1 MANATIDEV
10 YERLCDTGPEFGG
23 WLSNHAPMAA
33 EVLIHHGHA
42 DRVHRWLDDYR
53 DNLEPRPRGISPIRA
68 EEWRDALGD
77 PTRTGDWLNYFE
89 REMATDPW
97 PDVLARWWP
106 RLLPGIAAGATHGVI
121 RVGHAVRALLT
132 PPDSPRP
139 PALATPPDSPRPPA
153 LATPPDSALPAAVV
167 VPPGSALPAAVA
179 RLDAA
184 FPAAVVAPLDAA
196 FPAAGVTPPDS
207 TLPAAVNGL
216 ASSAVPRNLSG
227 VASDSGLSSPPA
239 AAFPAGAFHPPAG
252 RVAEL
257 GQALAYWAARWQP
270 MALPGSGPY
279 RTTDPRSALDAVPR
293 VPDQR
298 FGIRSRLAQLADL
311 PAWPDVPTGRG
322 LWIPDGPSPAPS
334 GAPDV
339 PFLQGRGPVH
349 AEPPAAGEIPS
360 AARPLATDENTV
372 HDRILAIIEAAV
384 IRQAG
389 YGYANPVMLV
399 HAATAPT
406 AVLRTLPA
414 LPGALHLPSLAAA
427 WAATAAVTSA
437 YAPKRARP
445 VTPRPGTSPEDLM
458 AFAADNG
465 DAHAIKLADA
475 AIEAGAVEALACAYR
490 ALERFA
496 P

>member
-1 MANATIDEV
+1 MANATLDEV
-10 YERLCDTGPEFGG
+10 YERLCDTGPEFDG

-33 EVLIHHGHA
+33 EALIHHGHA

-53 DNLEPRPRGISPIRA
+53 RNLEPRPRGISPIGA

-77 PTRTGDWLNYFE
+77 PTRTGDWLNFFE
-89 REMATDPW
+89 REMTTDSW

-132 PPDSPRP
+132 PAVLIPARLT
-139 PALATPPDSPRPPA
+139 PAL
-153 LATPPDSALPAAVV
+153 LTPPDSAPPSDLPGPAPSV
-167 VPPGSALPAAVA
+167 LP
-179 RLDAA
+179 R
-184 FPAAVVAPLDAA
+184 
-196 FPAAGVTPPDS
+196 
-207 TLPAAVNGL
+207 
-216 ASSAVPRNLSG
+216 SSSG
-227 VASDSGLSSPPA
+227 VASDAASPCSPSSSA
-239 AAFPAGAFHPPAG
+239 AASPLAAFRPPAG

-279 RTTDPRSALDAVPR
+279 RTTDPRAALDAVPR

-311 PAWPDVPTGRG
+311 PGWPDVPSGRG
-322 LWIPDGPSPAPS
+322 KRIPTGSSPAPS
-334 GAPDV
+334 GSPAV
-339 PFLQGRGPVH
+339 PFLNGRDSVP
-349 AEPPAAGEIPS
+349 AEPLAVGEIPS
-360 AARPLATDENTV
+360 SARLLAADENTV

-384 IRQAG
+384 VRQAG

-437 YAPKRARP
+437 YAPEKPRP
-445 VTPRPGTSPEDLM
+445 VTPRRGTRPEDLM
-458 AFAADNG
+458 AYAADSG

-475 AIEAGAVEALACAYR
+475 AIEAGDAETLACAYR